1 VNNVDNQIFVKID
14 EYNEVLNTVRIVKER
29 ITKAQK
35 TIENINELKIEEDK
49 EIDNWNKNLDLVT
62 KSVAEIEETL
72 KKNQ

>member
-1 VNNVDNQIFVKID
+1 MDNQIFVKID